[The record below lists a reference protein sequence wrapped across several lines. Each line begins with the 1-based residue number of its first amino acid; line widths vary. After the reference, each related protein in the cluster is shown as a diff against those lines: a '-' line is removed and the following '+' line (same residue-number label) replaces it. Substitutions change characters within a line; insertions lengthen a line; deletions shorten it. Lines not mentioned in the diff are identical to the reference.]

1 LEAGAKVDKIWE
13 RGLGGVVGSQ
23 KGAAAVRLN
32 FKDKSLLFIT
42 SHFSR
47 ECARNGLLSWFLH
60 LNMLACGLY
69 MIAEI

>member
-1 LEAGAKVDKIWE
+1 MEAGAKVDKIWE

-47 ECARNGLLSWFLH
+47 EY
-60 LNMLACGLY
+60 ACTHSYRGFC
-69 MIAEI
+69 I